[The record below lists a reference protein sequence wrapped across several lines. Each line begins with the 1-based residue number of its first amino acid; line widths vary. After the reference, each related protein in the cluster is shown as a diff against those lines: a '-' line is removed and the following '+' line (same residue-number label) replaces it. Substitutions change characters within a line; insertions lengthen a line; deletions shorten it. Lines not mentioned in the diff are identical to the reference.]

1 MPTHISPKSAES
13 AATPIVSIHELRARC
28 SNCSMRE
35 LCLPYGLEQHDL
47 HQLDQ
52 LVASRHRLKKGEILF
67 RPGDPFTA
75 LHAVRLGSTM
85 TTVLAEDGREQVC
98 GYHLPGDLLGLDGVE
113 AGQHR
118 GQSIA
123 LEDSEICSLPLERLE
138 ELARHAP
145 ALQRNLL
152 RFMSREIDRDHYMM
166 LLLGSMRAE
175 ERLAAFLLNLAHRYR
190 QRGYSSTEFVL
201 RMTREEIGS
210 FLGLKLETVSR
221 LFSRFQQEGLVQT
234 QGRAVKLLDVTALK
248 QLAGQRC

>member
-1 MPTHISPKSAES
+1 MSIPPLPRTAG
-13 AATPIVSIHELRARC
+13 ATPSVVSLHELRARC

-35 LCLPYGLEQHDL
+35 LCLPYSLDAHDL

-52 LVASRHRLKKGEILF
+52 LVATRQRLKKGDILY
-67 RPGDPFTA
+67 RAGDSFTA
-75 LHAVRLGSTM
+75 LHAVKLGSTM

-98 GYHLPGDLLGLDGVE
+98 GYHLPGDLFGLDGIDD
-113 AGQHR
+113 GHHK

-123 LEDSEICSLPLERLE
+123 LEDSEICSVPLERLE
-138 ELARHAP
+138 ELARHVP
-145 ALQRNLL
+145 ALQHNLH
-152 RFMSREIDRDHYMM
+152 RFLSREIDRDHNIM

-221 LFSRFQQEGLVQT
+221 LFSRFQQEGLIQA

-248 QLAGQRC
+248 QLAGQRA